1 MEIKAFAI
9 KRAGGKAQPFYYERK
24 IGRNE
29 VLVKIT
35 HCGIARG
42 DIQIIDNHWGDTK
55 FPAVPGHE
63 IIGIVEESGAAVRS
77 LKNGDRVG
85 IGYQQEAC
93 FECHFCKKGYEQFC
107 PKQKVIAV
115 NCYGG
120 LAEHMIVDYRFA
132 FKLSPK
138 LDSAKSIPLMS
149 AGLTVYSAIIGA
161 MLGKNSM
168 VAVLGVGSLGQLA
181 IQFLRNMGHKVSAFS
196 HSPQKREVIDRL
208 GAEYVDSSSLNS
220 LKRHNRQF
228 DFILSTLIVCFDL
241 DAYLKMLKPQGKL
254 CLVAQPLEKLLMSVG
269 LLYDYAQRSIFGNYI
284 GSRSDMIAMLAFSAK
299 NNIQSDAV
307 IMPFSKMNEAIELVR
322 KRKVPMGIVLEN

>member
-9 KRAGGKAQPFYYERK
+9 KRAGGKAQPFCYERK
-24 IGRNE
+24 IGRND
-29 VLVKIT
+29 VMVKIT

-42 DIQIIDNHWGDTK
+42 DIQIIDNDWGDTK
-55 FPAVPGHE
+55 FPVVPGHE
-63 IIGIVEESGAAVRS
+63 IIGTVEETGADVRG

-107 PKQKVIAV
+107 PKQKVVAV
-115 NCYGG
+115 NSYGG

-138 LDSAKSIPLMS
+138 LDSAKSIPLLS

-161 MLGKNSM
+161 MLGKNSV
-168 VAVLGVGSLGQLA
+168 VAVLGVGRLGQLA
-181 IQFLRNMGHKVSAFS
+181 IQFLCKMGHKVSAFS
-196 HSPQKREVIDRL
+196 HSPQKKEIIDRL
-208 GAEYVDSSSLNS
+208 GAEYIDSSSLSN
-220 LKRHNRQF
+220 LKRRNREF

-254 CLVAQPLEKLLMSVG
+254 CL
-269 LLYDYAQRSIFGNYI
+269 D
-284 GSRSDMIAMLAFSAK
+284 
-299 NNIQSDAV
+299 
-307 IMPFSKMNEAIELVR
+307 
-322 KRKVPMGIVLEN
+322 